1 MKKVYTTSMVAV
13 TTILIVLFAI
23 LLVISTQRADYRS
36 KLISCEKKASVSIT
50 FEELDEIKELKICS
64 YIKQNYRRIPP
75 TTASLIAKNIV
86 KLAKESNIPVSA
98 IVGIIEIESN
108 FDPSQ
113 VSSAKARGLM
123 QVRWSVWKDTLKKE
137 INLTSEFDLH
147 KIDNGILS
155 GILVLKYYID
165 KNSGDLSGALYDYV
179 GKNKDYVGKVYK
191 SIGRFMLYE

>member
-113 VSSAKARGLM
+113 VPSAKARGLM